1 MLIEIDS
8 KGNFHYSVQISFGLL
23 IDQYPFSIGISNGYE
38 WFRNFD
44 KSGKKIWNSK
54 NYYDLQS
61 NTLESIT
68 RE

>member
-1 MLIEIDS
+1 MASPSNLS
-8 KGNFHYSVQISFGLL
+8 LLLSLFTISFGLL